1 MPWSLSKGFDTSC
14 PVSRFVAV
22 SELSNPDDV
31 NLWCK
36 VNGKMCQNAST
47 SDMLFSV
54 PTVMSYVSKMMT
66 LEPGDL
72 ILTGSPP
79 GMVDIKAGDV
89 IEAGIGEVLSMKF
102 PVVDRK

>member
-14 PVSRFVAV
+14 PVSRFVPV

-36 VNGKMCQNAST
+36 VNGNMCQNAST

-79 GMVDIKAGDV
+79 GMIDIKAGDV
-89 IEAGIGEVLSMKF
+89 IEAGIGEILSMKF
-102 PVVDRK
+102 PVIDRK